1 MKIFNQLTESVAC
14 YKKIN
19 ADVHF
24 PNLPSYPLYV
34 FLSEKEDTI
43 FKYVFL
49 LQKLAIV
56 NIMKY
61 W

>member
-1 MKIFNQLTESVAC
+1 MLQKNK
-14 YKKIN
+14 Y